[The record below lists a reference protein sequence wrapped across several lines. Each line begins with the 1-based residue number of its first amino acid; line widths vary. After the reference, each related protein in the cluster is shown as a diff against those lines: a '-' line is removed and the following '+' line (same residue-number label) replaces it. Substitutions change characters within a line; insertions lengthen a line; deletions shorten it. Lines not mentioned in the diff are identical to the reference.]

1 MRLLYNANEKSR
13 EGRMAYVL
21 GSMCADTESLVVV
34 LGVLEPL
41 DGVRLLTRVAQLCRH
56 RQPSSAVLTR
66 RHHALE
72 QRLKET
78 RYTVT

>member
-41 DGVRLLTRVAQLCRH
+41 DGVSLLARVAQLCRH
-56 RQPSSAVLTR
+56 RQPSSTVLTR
-66 RHHALE
+66 RHHAFE
-72 QRLKET
+72 QRLTERAGT
-78 RYTVT
+78 L

>member
-1 MRLLYNANEKSR
+1 MRLLYNVTSR
-13 EGRMAYVL
+13 EGRMLYVL
-21 GSMCADTESLVVV
+21 GRVCGDAETLVVV

-41 DGVRLLTRVAQLCRH
+41 DGVRLRSCVAQLCRH